1 MKLVVIICVE
11 ELSDLARDLLKKT
24 QVPAFSETDIK
35 GTHIIE
41 ENTSD
46 NWFADKH
53 ALDNSR
59 LFFTFCNDQKAAQVL
74 EAVTECKLHTQNEH
88 VHAFQLNIEKHIP

>member
-35 GTHIIE
+35 GTHLIE
-41 ENTSD
+41 ENASD

-59 LFFTFCNDQKAAQVL
+59 LFFTICSQEKAEQVL
-74 EAVTECKLHTQNEH
+74 KAVTECKIRTKNEH
-88 VHAFQLNIEKHIP
+88 VHAFQLNIEKHIS